1 MDLAVCSLGNE
12 STGRT
17 FYLKEG
23 KTNTEKTETIWHLM
37 MHSLSRN
44 CRFRSLQQI
53 LHFSRFPSA
62 ATGEPSLNIQA

>member
-1 MDLAVCSLGNE
+1 MDLAVCSLGNDC
-12 STGRT
+12 TGRT

-23 KTNTEKTETIWHLM
+23 KISTERTETIWHLM

-53 LHFSRFPSA
+53 LSDSQVQQLENHP
-62 ATGEPSLNIQA
+62 